1 MKRMPML
8 KKLTALGLALALFAL
23 SPASAFAD
31 GDEKTALMETADT
44 DSGENMG
51 ETSEKVIEDEA
62 VPQKGNEDEVK
73 PKDEVEPTVE
83 ETSKSSEDGKTDAEA
98 EETSESETKLDEDEN
113 KDEELDKE
121 EEEEEEEEI
130 ESDGVL
136 YEKCAYGSAST
147 SESHLE
153 DVSSVEDGY
162 KEGRY
167 ALKIYNYNYSGGYAK
182 IAPSDDKYYIYS
194 DKNDEEFEFHFTAPE
209 NYYIDAVRLADVET
223 QDVKETYK
231 PDGEYAKSFD
241 VNIKLSRMGEDK
253 VVNQVVVSIC
263 PIPVKWGSDETTVA
277 AGATFVNYE
286 NNTHIFGEQFWFNGG
301 HDGGSN
307 ECHFDQVYQ
316 GLASATLADSAF
328 KLQDDNGK
336 EFFPKSDNYSSE
348 DEAYSYITDYRTN
361 VGVQFRK
368 DSNGYWTMDSSQYK
382 YTIQDDVLV
391 PTSGKQFRPFGDD
404 DHFAMALPINFCVNS
419 DGKTNGEDT
428 IFKFAGDDDVYV
440 YIDDKLVLDLGG
452 IHDSIKGQIN
462 FKTGNVLIQ
471 GDYNSKLTSSVDN
484 TVYAAKSLGTQNI
497 YSILDTNLADF
508 SKSEHKLTVIY
519 FERGA
524 YLSNCRI
531 SYNFNKD
538 ETVNVKYEGLKLD
551 KTTKK
556 PVAGA
561 EFTLYEDADCTQTV
575 KDGMGNPLTAV
586 SDENGTIKFDGI
598 SLGIITSSQ
607 TEVQKTFYMKETKA
621 AENYVLP
628 DEAAVWKLDLKAT
641 TSESSSTL
649 TALTDSAKKIS
660 LFDDKDKSL
669 VKAIVNEK
677 APGKLRIVKTLKTYV
692 ASQGTASFVFEV
704 SYKYGDK
711 EYSDVYSYDF
721 DKAATKKDIEIE
733 LPADVEVTVK
743 EIYSGACYKAVGSDT
758 AKVVIKPNDTVDVK
772 FVNDY
777 DGRTNHGSISIT
789 NVFEK
794 IVDAANKVKYEFKK
808 AIEGGGD
815 NE

>member
-1 MKRMPML
+1 MPML

-44 DSGENMG
+44 DSGEDMG

-83 ETSKSSEDGKTDAEA
+83 ETSKSSEDGKTDTEP

-121 EEEEEEEEI
+121 EEEEEEI

-147 SESHLE
+147 SEAHLE

-167 ALKIYNYNYSGGYAK
+167 ALKLYNYNYSGGYAR
-182 IAPSDDKYYIYS
+182 IAPSDGKYFIYS

-316 GLASATLADSAF
+316 GLASATLSDSAF

-391 PTSGKQFRPFGDD
+391 PTEGEQFRPFGDD
-404 DHFAMALPINFCVNS
+404 NHFAMALPINFCVNS

-452 IHDSIKGQIN
+452 IHDIIRGQIN

-575 KDGMGNPLTAV
+575 KDGMGNPLAAV

-598 SLGIITSSQ
+598 SLGIITSSK

-649 TALTDSAKKIS
+649 TAVTDSAKEIS
-660 LFDDKDKSL
+660 LFDDNDKAA
-669 VKAIVNEK
+669 VKSIVNEK

>member
-1 MKRMPML
+1 MRRMPML

-44 DSGENMG
+44 DSGEDMG

-83 ETSKSSEDGKTDAEA
+83 ETSKSSEDGKTDTEP

-121 EEEEEEEEI
+121 EEEEEEI

-147 SESHLE
+147 SEAHLE

-167 ALKIYNYNYSGGYAK
+167 ALKIYNYNYSGGYAR
-182 IAPSDDKYYIYS
+182 IAPSDGKYFIYS

-316 GLASATLADSAF
+316 GLASATLSDSAF

-391 PTSGKQFRPFGDD
+391 PTEGEQFRPFGDD
-404 DHFAMALPINFCVNS
+404 NHFAMALPINFCVNS

-561 EFTLYEDADCTQTV
+561 EFTLYEDVDCTQTV

-598 SLGIITSSQ
+598 SLGIITSSK

-649 TALTDSAKKIS
+649 TAVTDSAKNIS
-660 LFDDKDKSL
+660 LFDDNDKAA
-669 VKAIVNEK
+669 VKSIVNEK

-704 SYKYGDK
+704 SYKYGAK